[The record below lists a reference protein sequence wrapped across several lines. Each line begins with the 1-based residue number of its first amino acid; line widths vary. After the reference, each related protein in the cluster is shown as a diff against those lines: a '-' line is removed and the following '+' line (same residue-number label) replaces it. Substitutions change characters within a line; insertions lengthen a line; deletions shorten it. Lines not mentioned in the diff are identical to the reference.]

1 MIGSIHTI
9 VGFSIVIAFA
19 LLTVYGTG
27 ARLVRRTSLGRL
39 FWGLLYYSETV
50 LVIQIVLGVVLLL
63 LGRRIGAGGFD
74 LHYVYGSVFPL
85 IVLVAGRLYA
95 LRRDEYDYVPITFG
109 AFVSFGLTARALMTG
124 LGIG

>member
-1 MIGSIHTI
+1 MGVLHLY
-9 VGFSIVIAFA
+9 VGWSIVVAFA

-27 ARLVRRTSLGRL
+27 GRLLRRERLGRP

-50 LVIQIVLGVVLLL
+50 VVIQVVLGVGLLL
-63 LGRRIGAGGFD
+63 FGRRVGGSGFH

-85 IVLVAGRLYA
+85 IALVAGRLYA
-95 LRRDEYDYVPITFG
+95 LRREVYDYVPITLG
-109 AFVSFGLTARALMTG
+109 AFVSFGLTVRALTTG

>member
-1 MIGSIHTI
+1 MAPLHGY
-9 VGFSIVIAFA
+9 VGWSIVIAFA
-19 LLTVYGTG
+19 LLTVYGTT
-27 ARLVRRTSLGRL
+27 ARLTRRESLGRP

-50 LVIQIVLGVVLLL
+50 LVIQVVLGVVLLL
-63 LGRRIGAGGFD
+63 LGRRIGAGGFH

-95 LRRDEYDYVPITFG
+95 LRREVYDYVPITFG
-109 AFVSFGLTARALMTG
+109 AFVNFGLTARALMTG